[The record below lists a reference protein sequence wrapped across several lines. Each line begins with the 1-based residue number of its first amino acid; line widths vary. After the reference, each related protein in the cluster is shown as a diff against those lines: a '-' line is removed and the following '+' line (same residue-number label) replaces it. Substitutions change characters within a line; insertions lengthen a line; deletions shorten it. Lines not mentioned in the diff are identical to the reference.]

1 MKWFG
6 GNNTK
11 CWQRLQTSVKGD
23 KTMGIRTYNPYTPSR
38 RNMTGLDFAEVTKS
52 TPEKS
57 LVVSLKKN
65 SGRNNQG
72 KITVRHRGGGVRRK
86 YRLVDFKRRKDDIPA
101 TVIGIEYD
109 PNRTANI
116 ALICY
121 ADGEKAYILAPNGL
135 KDGMKVM
142 NGANAEIK
150 VGNCLPLE
158 AIPVGTEVHNVELY
172 PGKGGQLVRSA
183 GNSAQLMAKEG
194 KYATLRLPSGEMR
207 MVPVVCRATIGTVGN
222 IEHDL
227 VNVGKAGR
235 KRHMGIR
242 PTVRGSVMNP
252 NDHPHGGGEG
262 KTGIGRPGPCTPWGK
277 PALGLKTRKKNKQSN
292 KLIVRRR
299 DGKNF
304 K

>member
-1 MKWFG
+1 
-6 GNNTK
+6 
-11 CWQRLQTSVKGD
+11 
-23 KTMGIRTYNPYTPSR
+23 MGIKTFNPYTPSR
-38 RNMTGLDFAEVTKS
+38 RNMTSLDFAEITKK

-57 LVVSLKKN
+57 LLVSLNKTA
-65 SGRNNQG
+65 GRNNQG
-72 KITVRHRGGGVRRK
+72 KITVRHRGGGAKKK
-86 YRLVDFKRRKDDIPA
+86 YRLIDFKRNKDGIPA
-101 TVIGIEYD
+101 KVVGVEYD

-116 ALICY
+116 ALLTY
-121 ADGEKAYILAPNGL
+121 ADGEKRYIIAPAKLQVGEVL
-135 KDGMKVM
+135 MSGPD
-142 NGANAEIK
+142 AEVK
-150 VGNCLPLE
+150 VGNCLPL
-158 AIPVGTEVHNVELY
+158 ANIPVGTEIHNIEMY

-207 MVPVVCRATIGTVGN
+207 LIPIVCRATIGQVGN

-227 VNVGKAGR
+227 VNIGKAGR

-292 KLIVRRR
+292 KMIVRTR
-299 DGKNF
+299 DGKNV

>member
-1 MKWFG
+1 
-6 GNNTK
+6 
-11 CWQRLQTSVKGD
+11 
-23 KTMGIRTYNPYTPSR
+23 MGIKKYNPYTPSR
-38 RNMTGLDFAEVTKS
+38 RQMTGYDFAEITTDK
-52 TPEKS
+52 PEKS
-57 LVVSLKKN
+57 LCVSLKKN

-72 KITVRHRGGGVRRK
+72 KITVRHQGGGSRRK
-86 YRLVDFKRRKDDIPA
+86 YRIIDFKRNKDNIPA
-101 TVIGIEYD
+101 VVKTIEYD

-121 ADGEKAYILAPNGL
+121 ADGQKSYILAPQGL
-135 KDGMKVM
+135 EVGMTIM
-142 NGANAEIK
+142 NGEHAEAR
-150 VGNCLPLE
+150 VGNCLPLSL
-158 AIPVGTEVHNVELY
+158 IPVGAEIHNIELY
-172 PGKGGQLVRSA
+172 PGAGGQLVRSA
-183 GNSAQLMAKEG
+183 GVAAQLMAKEG

-207 MVPVVCRATIGTVGN
+207 MVPINCRATVGVVGN
-222 IEHDL
+222 GEHAL
-227 VNVGKAGR
+227 VNIGKAGR

-277 PALGLKTRKKNKQSN
+277 PALGLKTRDNKKASS

-299 DGKNF
+299 DGKAI

>member
-1 MKWFG
+1 
-6 GNNTK
+6 
-11 CWQRLQTSVKGD
+11 
-23 KTMGIRTYNPYTPSR
+23 MGIKKYSPYTPSR
-38 RNMTGLDFAEVTKS
+38 RNMTGLDFTEITKNA
-52 TPEKS
+52 PEKS
-57 LVVSLKKN
+57 LTVSLKKN

-72 KITVRHRGGGVRRK
+72 KITVRHHGGGSRRK
-86 YRLVDFKRRKDDIPA
+86 YRIIDFKRNKDNIPA
-101 TVIGIEYD
+101 TVLSIEYD

-121 ADGEKAYILAPNGL
+121 ADGQKAYILAPQGL
-135 KDGMKVM
+135 KVGQKIM
-142 NGANAEIK
+142 NGEHAEARL
-150 VGNCLPLE
+150 GNCLPLSL
-158 AIPVGTEVHNVELY
+158 IPIGTEVHNVELY
-172 PGKGGQLVRSA
+172 PGAGAQMVRSA
-183 GNSAQLMAKEG
+183 GVAAQLMAKEG

-207 MVPVVCRATIGTVGN
+207 MVPINCRASIGVVGN
-222 IEHDL
+222 GEHNL
-227 VNVGKAGR
+227 VNIGKAGR

-292 KLIVRRR
+292 KYIVRRR
-299 DGKNF
+299 DGKTLV